1 MDALTRAFAL
11 ELGPRRIRVNSVAP
25 FITRTDMTAGI
36 PQAHLDQ
43 ARERTPLGRLADPED
58 IANVI
63 AALVS
68 PDMAWV
74 TGRSLLTDGGFTD

>member
-1 MDALTRAFAL
+1 
-11 ELGPRRIRVNSVAP
+11 
-25 FITRTDMTAGI
+25 MTAGI
-36 PQAHLDQ
+36 PQAHLDL